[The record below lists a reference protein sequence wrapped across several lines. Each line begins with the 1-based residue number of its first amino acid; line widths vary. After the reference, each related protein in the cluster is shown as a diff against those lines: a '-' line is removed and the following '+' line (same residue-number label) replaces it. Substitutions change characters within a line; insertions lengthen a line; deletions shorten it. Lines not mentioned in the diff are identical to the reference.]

1 MAKMCGATETA
12 QKRMLAMIASYTKN
26 ELCHL
31 MYIGEA
37 AFIPENKNLHI
48 PCKSI
53 LLLGDKDKV
62 GKVAVYNKRWEQRT
76 GFPLIIIQGAAHNAN
91 DDQPDKVNAIIRD
104 FIETISKFLKKN
116 C

>member
-37 AFIPENKNLHI
+37 AFIPENKNLHN

-53 LLLGDKDKV
+53 LLLGY
-62 GKVAVYNKRWEQRT
+62 AEEQSEMQNMR
-76 GFPLIIIQGAAHNAN
+76 
-91 DDQPDKVNAIIRD
+91 
-104 FIETISKFLKKN
+104 
-116 C
+116 

>member
-12 QKRMLAMIASYTKN
+12 QKRMLTMIDSYSKN

-37 AFIPENKNLHI
+37 AFIPENKNLNI
-48 PCKSI
+48 PCKSV

-62 GKVAVYNKRWEQRT
+62 GKVAAYNKRWEQRT
-76 GFPLIIIQGAAHNAN
+76 GFPLIMIQGAAHNAN

-104 FIETISKFLKKN
+104 FIETTN
-116 C
+116 AQTER

>member
-1 MAKMCGATETA
+1 MCGATETA

-53 LLLGDKDKV
+53 LLLGY
-62 GKVAVYNKRWEQRT
+62 AEEQSEMQNMR
-76 GFPLIIIQGAAHNAN
+76 
-91 DDQPDKVNAIIRD
+91 
-104 FIETISKFLKKN
+104 
-116 C
+116 